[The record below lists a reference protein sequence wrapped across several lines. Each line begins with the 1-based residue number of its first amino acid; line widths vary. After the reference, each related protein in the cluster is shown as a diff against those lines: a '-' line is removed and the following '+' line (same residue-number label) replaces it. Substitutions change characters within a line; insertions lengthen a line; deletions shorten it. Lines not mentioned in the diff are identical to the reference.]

1 MRFIRCLINGKKR
14 AKSESQYLYSL
25 IMSRSTMKFGGRE
38 LMNILNLPRTIISK
52 SAIEKYIDDVK

>member
-1 MRFIRCLINGKKR
+1 
-14 AKSESQYLYSL
+14 
-25 IMSRSTMKFGGRE
+25 MKFGGRE